1 MEVKLKDF
9 DSMNLFSNKNL
20 EKVIASVVN
29 KSSNAV
35 LVNMFED
42 SLILLDHTTGQ
53 FYAADYAFD
62 AKKLTLKIDNFE
74 SVELI
79 KEEDEFKDKVLEF
92 FEDDEEVSS
101 YDLAE
106 SYKDEVLGQERFI
119 DELIHDSMMTKDFAH
134 LVDWGK
140 VKTIKED
147 VDVADE
153 KFFKIYA
160 QRLQTHPL
168 MEVKLFDWENP
179 VSVSLVETEPQ
190 KLVNETAIEKANE
203 LWKQD
208 EFKTAFSEAA
218 STFIEDVEEGTEL
231 LKELFETYPQIF
243 FLDGAD
249 RKSLFGKT
257 IISDKNLKESMDII
271 LKGLDLLFE
280 KFDLAEMREEYL
292 AEWGDEDKMEKMM
305 GKKMKGKKG
314 KKMNAMYAKNVED
327 EEGEEESEEKEEK
340 EPKEKEEKEKAP
352 ELSAEELGK
361 LSAELK
367 RLIAKCDDESLKEKI
382 EAVANKLDAGKEEG
396 TRPDVVKEAVSILM
410 L

>member
-9 DSMNLFSNKNL
+9 ESMNLFSNKNL

-29 KSSNAV
+29 KSSNGV

-53 FYAADYAFD
+53 FYAADYTFD
-62 AKKLTLKIDNFE
+62 AKKLNLTIENFE
-74 SVELI
+74 PVELV
-79 KEEDEFKDKVLEF
+79 KEEEEFKDKILEF
-92 FEDDEEVSS
+92 FDDEEEISS

-106 SYKDEVLGQERFI
+106 SYKDDVLGQERFI

-140 VKTIKED
+140 IKQIKED
-147 VDVADE
+147 VDIADE

-160 QRLQTHPL
+160 QRLETHPL
-168 MEVKLFDWENP
+168 MEVKLFDWETP
-179 VSVSLVETEPQ
+179 VYVSLVETEPQ

-208 EFKTAFSEAA
+208 EFKGQFSEAA

-231 LKELFETYPQIF
+231 LKELFETYPQVF

-249 RKSLFGKT
+249 RKALFGKT
-257 IISDKNLKESMDII
+257 IISDRNLKENMDII
-271 LKGLDLLFE
+271 LKGIDLLFE

-292 AEWGDEDKMEKMM
+292 AECDKDKM
-305 GKKMKGKKG
+305 GKKGGKKW
-314 KKMNAMYAKNVED
+314 YAKDVED
-327 EEGEEESEEKEEK
+327 EEGEEPEGEEEEEKEPKEPKEKEEK
-340 EPKEKEEKEKAP
+340 EPKEKAP
-352 ELSAEELGK
+352 ELSAAELGK
-361 LSAELK
+361 LASELRK
-367 RLIAKCDDESLKEKI
+367 LSGKCDDEALKEKLDSI
-382 EAVANKLDAGKEEG
+382 ASKLDSGKEEG
-396 TRPDVVKEAVSILM
+396 TRPDVVKEAVSILT